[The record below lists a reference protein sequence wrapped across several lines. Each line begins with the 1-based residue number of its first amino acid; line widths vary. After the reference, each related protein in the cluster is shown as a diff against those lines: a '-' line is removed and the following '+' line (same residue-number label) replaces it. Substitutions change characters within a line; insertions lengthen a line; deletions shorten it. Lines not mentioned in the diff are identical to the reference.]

1 MTISRSNLNNLTNN
15 FTALNSAVSKLI
27 DRQEKDWG
35 YFQVKKEEEFYSLHM
50 PFLPCLRLYQ
60 NTISNTYKAYWT
72 NPKESV
78 PDLKSKNNSPQI
90 YIKKKTKKVYDPKQ
104 PRLQK
109 KQKVFEVIYQYDSR
123 KEINFMTKVI
133 ANAIR
138 DKIEQNV
145 VNVPKDEIIPL
156 VLVTESME

>member
-1 MTISRSNLNNLTNN
+1 MAISRITSNNITTN
-15 FTALNSAVSKLI
+15 FTTLNSAISKLI

-35 YFQVKKEEEFYSLHM
+35 YFQVKKEENFYSLHM

-60 NTISNTYKAYWT
+60 NTTSNIYKAYWS

-78 PDLKSKNNSPQI
+78 PDLKDKAQSPQI

-109 KQKVFEVIYQYDSR
+109 KQRIFEVIYQYDSR
-123 KEINFMTKVI
+123 TEIHLISKVF

-138 DKIEQNV
+138 NKIEQDVANF
-145 VNVPKDEIIPL
+145 PKDEIMPL
-156 VLVTESME
+156 VMVTEEI

>member
-1 MTISRSNLNNLTNN
+1 MTISRITANNLTSN
-15 FTALNSAVSKLI
+15 FTTLNLAISRLI

-35 YFQVKKEEEFYSLHM
+35 YFQVKKEENFYSLHI

-60 NTISNTYKAYWT
+60 NTNSNIYKAYWS

-78 PDLKSKNNSPQI
+78 PDLKDKTQLPQI

-109 KQKVFEVIYQYDSR
+109 KQRIFEVIHRHDSR
-123 KEINFMTKVI
+123 TEIQMISKVV
-133 ANAIR
+133 ANVIR
-138 DKIEQNV
+138 DDIEQNV
-145 VNVPKDEIIPL
+145 ADFSQDEIMPL
-156 VLVTESME
+156 VMVTEEI